1 MCQIRC
7 LMKELTVWAAA
18 LLGAVLFV
26 VILNLAVDL
35 LRPAP
40 SAPVAPAPAPP
51 PTAQP
56 APAPEPVAPPA
67 AEVKA
72 EAPAGGLFPPSGPW
86 GEKVFAQCKACHTLS
101 ADGKHRAG
109 PNLLGVVG
117 RARASAPGFNYSKA
131 MAASHEAWTEVALD
145 KYLTD
150 PKAAIPGNMMGFKG
164 LAREED
170 RKAVIDYL
178 KSQGA
183 K

>member
-26 VILNLAVDL
+26 VILNIGVDL
-35 LRPAP
+35 LRPVP
-40 SAPVAPAPAPP
+40 SAPVASPPAPAPV
-51 PTAQP
+51 TTP
-56 APAPEPVAPPA
+56 APVPEPVAPPA
-67 AEVKA
+67 AEAKP
-72 EAPAGGLFPPSGPW
+72 EAPPAGLFPPSGPW

-101 ADGKHRAG
+101 GDGKHRAG

-131 MAASHEAWTEVALD
+131 MAASHETWSEAALD
-145 KYLTD
+145 KYLAD

-164 LAREED
+164 LAKEED

>member
-26 VILNLAVDL
+26 AVLNLAIDL

-40 SAPVAPAPAPP
+40 QAPVLEAPPPAPAPL
-51 PTAQP
+51 
-56 APAPEPVAPPA
+56 
-67 AEVKA
+67 AEVKP
-72 EAPAGGLFPPSGPW
+72 ETPPSGLFPPSGPW
-86 GEKVFAQCKACHTLS
+86 GEKVFAQCRACHTLS
-101 ADGKHRAG
+101 ADGKHRTG

-131 MAASHEAWTEVALD
+131 MAASHEAWTETALD
-145 KYLTD
+145 KYLAD

-164 LAREED
+164 LAKEED